1 MYPIFVTDNNIENL
15 EIRYATKGNEN
26 NNKNDKVYFKL
37 SYIGTFS
44 NLTKI
49 KLEQTYNKY

>member
-15 EIRYATKGNEN
+15 EIQYATKSNEN

-49 KLEQTYNKY
+49 KLEQTSNK